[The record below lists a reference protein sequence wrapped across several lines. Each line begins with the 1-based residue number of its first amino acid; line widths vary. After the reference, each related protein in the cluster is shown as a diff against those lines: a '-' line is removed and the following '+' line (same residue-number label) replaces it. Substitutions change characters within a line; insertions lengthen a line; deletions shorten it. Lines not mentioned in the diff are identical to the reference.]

1 MTTTSIS
8 ARNTSAARNTS
19 TNTCTCTTRKVCDTC
34 NTINTTRK
42 LLVQKGYYGYIQ
54 PNGILQYFNVFDV
67 SQKLIRP
74 ASMLEIFESMLGFP
88 IVLED
93 ADASPTTK
101 LRMPAMSS
109 IDDSGLM
116 MVESYIETANGF
128 GAILFENGELVYSAI
143 TGKDHINNY
152 KNTIAI
158 TDKDAFTKTAIALKK
173 KLNPFEVYEALQVL
187 HQQEYIHFADLYPQF
202 RAYVDVVGGQK
213 YLDQL
218 TRNTGI
224 TFLTAEA

>member
-1 MTTTSIS
+1 MTTATS
-8 ARNTSAARNTS
+8 ARNTSAATAIN
-19 TNTCTCTTRKVCDTC
+19 NTCTCSTRKVCDTC
-34 NTINTTRK
+34 NTINATRK

-54 PNGILQYFNVFDV
+54 PNGILQYFNVFDA

-101 LRMPAMSS
+101 LRLPAMSF
-109 IDDSGLM
+109 IDDSGM
-116 MVESYIETANGF
+116 MKVESYIETANGF

-158 TDKDAFTKTAIALKK
+158 TDKDAFAKTAIALKK
-173 KLNPFEVYEALQVL
+173 KLNPFEVYQALQVL
-187 HQQEYIHFADLYPQF
+187 HQQEYITFADLYPQF
-202 RAYVDVVGGQK
+202 RNYVDVVGGQK

-224 TFLTAEA
+224 TFLAAEA